1 MNHSKT
7 KNLVG
12 TGLCMALGLLLPQL
26 FHVIGAGTVFLP
38 MHIPVLLC
46 GLCSGWQYG
55 LICGVITPLL
65 SSILTGMPPI
75 FPVGLTMMFE
85 LAAYGALTGLLY
97 RKFNLNIYIALI
109 GSMLAGRIVSGL
121 ASTLFYGM
129 AGKEYG
135 LQLFLTGA
143 FVTSIPGII
152 LQIII
157 VPLLV
162 IALEKGRVVTQPIKL
177 SA

>member
-1 MNHSKT
+1 
-7 KNLVG
+7 
-12 TGLCMALGLLLPQL
+12 
-26 FHVIGAGTVFLP
+26 
-38 MHIPVLLC
+38 
-46 GLCSGWQYG
+46 
-55 LICGVITPLL
+55 
-65 SSILTGMPPI
+65 
-75 FPVGLTMMFE
+75 MMFE

-157 VPLLV
+157 IPLLV

>member
-1 MNHSKT
+1 M
-7 KNLVG
+7 
-12 TGLCMALGLLLPQL
+12 
-26 FHVIGAGTVFLP
+26 
-38 MHIPVLLC
+38 
-46 GLCSGWQYG
+46 YG
-55 LICGVITPLL
+55 LRALTSSVVSRHWSWYRIFTYAYSRFTLWSLL
-65 SSILTGMPPI
+65 WVAVWFDLWGHHALIVFNFNRDAAI

-157 VPLLV
+157 IPLLV